1 MYGATYGLM
10 SNQFRRDHNAA
21 VTAMAATVTGT
32 ATAKIVTTNKPG
44 AKIATSATM
53 ATMAKIAAKPEGR

>member
-10 SNQFRRDHNAA
+10 SNQFRRDNAE

-44 AKIATSATM
+44 AKIAT
-53 ATMAKIAAKPEGR
+53 MAKIAAKPEGR